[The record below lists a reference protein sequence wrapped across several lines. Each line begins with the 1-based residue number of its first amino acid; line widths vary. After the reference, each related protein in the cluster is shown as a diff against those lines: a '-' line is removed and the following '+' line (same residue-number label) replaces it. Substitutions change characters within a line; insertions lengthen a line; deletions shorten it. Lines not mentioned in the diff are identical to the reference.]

1 MLKESRWI
9 WMDDKMVPWQEA
21 NVHVL
26 THSLHYGMA
35 VFEGVRAYKGEGGTY
50 IFRLEEHTERLLNSA
65 RVMQMSSS
73 LSLKEVMD
81 ATCRVVSE
89 NGLESCYI
97 RPIIFIGYGDMGIY
111 ARKNPV
117 RLSIAAWEWG
127 TYLGEE
133 GLSRGI
139 RAKVSSYARFGVNNF
154 LARAKVSAHY
164 VNSQLAKWE
173 VKVAGYDEAILLD
186 SDGMVA
192 EGPGENIF
200 IVKKGVLKTPPLR
213 SVLDGITRHSVMT
226 LAREEGIP
234 VAEESLTRD
243 DLYLADEAFFTG
255 TAAELTPIREIDD
268 RPIGA
273 GKPGPLTQRLQS
285 LFFDIARGNTPRH
298 PEWRTTVSPKLV
310 P

>member
-164 VNSQLAKWE
+164 VNSQLAKW
-173 VKVAGYDEAILLD
+173 
-186 SDGMVA
+186 
-192 EGPGENIF
+192 
-200 IVKKGVLKTPPLR
+200 
-213 SVLDGITRHSVMT
+213 
-226 LAREEGIP
+226 
-234 VAEESLTRD
+234 
-243 DLYLADEAFFTG
+243 
-255 TAAELTPIREIDD
+255 
-268 RPIGA
+268 
-273 GKPGPLTQRLQS
+273 
-285 LFFDIARGNTPRH
+285 
-298 PEWRTTVSPKLV
+298 
-310 P
+310 